1 MIGMTNLFTQARL
14 QTRLMLAFIFVVLL
28 QAIISGTFTF
38 HYIKVVLEDR
48 IGDQALQLSRVVSAL
63 PQVRR
68 GLIDRDVDQIQ
79 PLAESIRQQT
89 DARFIVVGDLD
100 GIRFSHPIV
109 DRIGKKRV
117 GGDNQRAIE
126 QKESYVSRAVGS
138 LGPSMRGKSP
148 ILDEQ
153 GQVVGVTSVGY
164 MLDSVG
170 KTISGYQQSVI
181 IIVVASLL
189 LSMLVGMAITSHFK
203 RILFGLEPEE
213 IARLFVER
221 NATLETVREGIISI
235 NQEGII
241 TTFNK
246 TAVETLNLPKD
257 RSLTGQNIREVLP
270 ESDILSALD
279 SGEPEHDKEVWLNG
293 QSLIVNR
300 LPVMVHGQATGVVS
314 SFRPKGEL
322 ELLTRKLSHI
332 EQYAETLRS
341 QSHEYANKLHTIAG
355 LIQLDAKDQAL
366 ELIGQESK
374 GVQELVHLLVD
385 AVPDPIVAGC
395 ILGKFNRARE
405 LGLELVVE
413 ADSHMA
419 DIPQHLPREQLVTL
433 LGNLLDNA
441 FEATRHSAVPNKDAK
456 SVVTLSM
463 SDYGDDLIF
472 EIDDS
477 GKGIPVEDMK
487 RIFEKGVTTK
497 PGEGHGYGLYLVAT
511 ILHELQGQI
520 SLQNNDSGGGRAIVY
535 LPKKATPLKVA
546 ANQGDLLV

>member
-1 MIGMTNLFTQARL
+1 MTGITNLFTQARL
-14 QTRLMLAFIFVVLL
+14 QTRLMLTLIFVVLL
-28 QAIISGTFTF
+28 QAIISGSFTL

-48 IGDQALQLSRVVSAL
+48 IGDQALQLSRVVSSL
-63 PQVRR
+63 PQVRS
-68 GLIDRDVDQIQ
+68 GLIQRDVDQIQ

-89 DARFIVVGDLD
+89 DARFIVVGDLE
-100 GIRFSHPIV
+100 GIRFSHPIA

-126 QKESYVSRAVGS
+126 KKESYVSKAVGS

-148 ILDEQ
+148 ILDAQ
-153 GQVVGVTSVGY
+153 GEVIGVTSVGY

-170 KTISGYQQSVI
+170 ETVSGYQKSVI
-181 IIVVASLL
+181 LIVIASLFV
-189 LSMLVGMAITSHFK
+189 SVLVGMAISEHFK

-213 IARLFVER
+213 IARLFEER

-235 NQEGII
+235 DRAGII

-257 RSLTGQNIREVLP
+257 QSLTGQDIRQVLP
-270 ESDILSALD
+270 DSDIWGVLE
-279 SGEPEHDKEVWLNG
+279 SGEAEHDKEVWLNG

-300 LPVMVHGQATGVVS
+300 LPVMVRGQTTGVVS

-322 ELLTRKLSHI
+322 ELLTRQLSHI

-355 LIQLDAKDQAL
+355 LIQIDAKDQAL

-374 GVQELVHLLVD
+374 GVQELVHLLVE

-405 LGLELVVE
+405 LGLELVVDHE
-413 ADSHMA
+413 SHMV
-419 DIPQHLPREQLVTL
+419 DVPEHLPRERLVTL

-441 FEATRHSAVPNKDAK
+441 FEATRLNLRQNNSGENTIK
-456 SVVTLSM
+456 LSM
-463 SDYGDDLIF
+463 SDYGKDLIF
-472 EIDDS
+472 EIEDH
-477 GKGIPVEDMK
+477 GEGIPLEQQQ
-487 RIFEKGVTTK
+487 RIFEKGVSTK
-497 PGEGHGYGLYLVAT
+497 REDGHGYGLFLVAA
-511 ILHELQGQI
+511 ILQDLDGQI
-520 SLQNNDSGGGRAIVY
+520 SLHNLESGGGRVIVY
-535 LPKKATPLKVA
+535 LPKA
-546 ANQGDLLV
+546 ADLEENSASIAGLEA